1 MLLVAG
7 LCAVSCGS
15 DDDPKDNGKP
25 VPPDPG
31 IRDIRIEAK
40 YALGGYIQDVL
51 EDGTD
56 LITVPLSTVSMT
68 GSASNP
74 VTAGKAEVVYMQ
86 LLADMGDSGRL
97 PDGTY
102 NTVMA
107 AEDGSN
113 LVANVCIGSFVK
125 TQANGQPDP
134 NAMINMA
141 EGKVTV
147 KRSGTTYTI
156 VVDVTLTDSQTLYCT
171 FTGKIAFEKIN
182 TGFSTLTEDK
192 VVNLVGNPGDGIFS
206 GQLYASQGI
215 VANVWDIGII
225 KSEEDRPNSEA
236 MLISLFAPSTGT
248 FAEGIPTG
256 TYAVTND
263 PMKYKD
269 GEKVCIPGD
278 LSEKGEMYFT
288 WYAGITDKGIED
300 FAPATAGQVTIAKAG
315 ENYTVTFEFKD
326 DRDPAHTFSGTWTGS
341 ITMEDNTK
349 NPASVRSTIAKV
361 SYNKVSNFLNV
372 IR

>member
-1 MLLVAG
+1 M
-7 LCAVSCGS
+7 
-15 DDDPKDNGKP
+15 
-25 VPPDPG
+25 
-31 IRDIRIEAK
+31 
-40 YALGGYIQDVL
+40 
-51 EDGTD
+51 
-56 LITVPLSTVSMT
+56 
-68 GSASNP
+68 
-74 VTAGKAEVVYMQ
+74 
-86 LLADMGDSGRL
+86 
-97 PDGTY
+97 
-102 NTVMA
+102 
-107 AEDGSN
+107 
-113 LVANVCIGSFVK
+113 
-125 TQANGQPDP
+125 
-134 NAMINMA
+134 
-141 EGKVTV
+141 
-147 KRSGTTYTI
+147 
-156 VVDVTLTDSQTLYCT
+156 
-171 FTGKIAFEKIN
+171 
-182 TGFSTLTEDK
+182 
-192 VVNLVGNPGDGIFS
+192 VGNDGDGIFS

-215 VANVWDIGII
+215 VANVWDFAIM
-225 KSEEDRPNSEA
+225 KPKEQQPNSEA